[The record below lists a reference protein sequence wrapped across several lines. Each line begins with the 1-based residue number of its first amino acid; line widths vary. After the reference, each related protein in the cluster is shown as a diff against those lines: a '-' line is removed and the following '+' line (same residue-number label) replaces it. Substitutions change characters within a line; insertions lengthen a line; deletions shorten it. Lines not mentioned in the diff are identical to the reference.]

1 MKHVTLNNETII
13 RSEKQAAAEFV
24 KVHADHDKVKEDLA
38 TLKSIIK
45 TNGAFDW
52 FAHGIK
58 LSMQETNSFDKKG
71 AINLLIQ
78 LGATEEEIDSL
89 TRKGQTPRVE
99 LIK

>member
-24 KVHADHDKVKEDLA
+24 KVHADNDKVKEDLA

-71 AINLLIQ
+71 AINLLIT
-78 LGATEEEIDSL
+78 LGATEEEIDNL